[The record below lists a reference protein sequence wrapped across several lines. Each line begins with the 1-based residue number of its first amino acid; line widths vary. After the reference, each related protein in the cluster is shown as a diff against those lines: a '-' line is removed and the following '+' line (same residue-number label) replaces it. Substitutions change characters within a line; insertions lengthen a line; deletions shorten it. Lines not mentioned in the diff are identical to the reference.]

1 MAHIKVIHDPVGE
14 TLTVYWDDPQREEI
28 CEEVGHGIIL
38 IKDIQ
43 GEVIG
48 FERLYFKAKEPSQGI
63 GCNPPHG
70 RLSEPRYG

>member
-14 TLTVYWDDPQREEI
+14 TLTVYWDNPEREEI

-38 IKDIQ
+38 IKDAQ

-48 FERLYFKAKEPSQGI
+48 FERLYFKP
-63 GCNPPHG
+63 
-70 RLSEPRYG
+70 